1 MARTQAIGRP
11 VPPPRPFIL
20 WPLYIFLGTATV
32 LGISHHL
39 NIDIQA
45 LLWGLGD
52 ISEYIGRFGTPELSN
67 FPRVAS
73 LMAETLAMAVWGTAL
88 AVIIAVI
95 LAPLAARN
103 LSPNPILYRTAR
115 EALNALRALPDLLFA
130 SIFVAALGL
139 GPLPGVLAIG
149 LHSAGFLGKVLAE
162 ILERVDV
169 GTYEAMRSVGE
180 NFAQIVM
187 WAGWPSALQEAVGYT
202 IFLIDRNVRV
212 AAILG
217 LVGAGGIGMEL
228 TVAFRLFQ
236 YDRAAGLILV
246 LLIVILSIDY
256 ISDWARRLVR

>member
-1 MARTQAIGRP
+1 MARTQAIERP

-115 EALNALRALPDLLFA
+115 EALNALRALPDLLIA
-130 SIFVAALGL
+130 SIFV
-139 GPLPGVLAIG
+139 
-149 LHSAGFLGKVLAE
+149 
-162 ILERVDV
+162 
-169 GTYEAMRSVGE
+169 
-180 NFAQIVM
+180 
-187 WAGWPSALQEAVGYT
+187 
-202 IFLIDRNVRV
+202 
-212 AAILG
+212 
-217 LVGAGGIGMEL
+217 
-228 TVAFRLFQ
+228 
-236 YDRAAGLILV
+236 
-246 LLIVILSIDY
+246 
-256 ISDWARRLVR
+256 